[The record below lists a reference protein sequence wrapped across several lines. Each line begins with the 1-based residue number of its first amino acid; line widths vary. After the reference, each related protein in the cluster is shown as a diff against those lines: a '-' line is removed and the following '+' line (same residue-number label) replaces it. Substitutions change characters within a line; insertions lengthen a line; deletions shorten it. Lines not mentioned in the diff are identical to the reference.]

1 MHVKAQIFIL
11 KNNLIVMPFILF
23 LSGGRYQL
31 EIKIPETY
39 PFNPPKVEM
48 DLYFSASDLHSFI
61 FYVSSS
67 QNFLSCPKLQR
78 TISHSVTILFSGAIY
93 NKDLAS
99 QH

>member
-1 MHVKAQIFIL
+1 
-11 KNNLIVMPFILF
+11 MPVIPF
-23 LSGGRYQL
+23 LPGGRYQL

-48 DLYFSASDLHSFI
+48 DLYFSASDLHSFT
-61 FYVSSS
+61 FYISS
-67 QNFLSCPKLQR
+67 QNFLPCPNLQR
-78 TISHSVTILFSGAIY
+78 TISNPVMILFSGAIY